1 MHLFCFNYVMPVR
14 VPKQHMVDYFKLDC
28 VDTDGELIGVIHDT
42 HGEADIP
49 YRLFKVIG
57 NDQFLCSETA
67 EPMG

>member
-1 MHLFCFNYVMPVR
+1 
-14 VPKQHMVDYFKLDC
+14 MVDYFKLDC
-28 VDTDGELIGVIHDT
+28 EATDGELIGVIHDT

-57 NDQFLCSETA
+57 DNQFLCSETA